1 MYICT
6 HAYIRVQ
13 KVHVVMHDF
22 LHMRERDSKTDD
34 KKETISNQV
43 SDLNRYKGFLVV
55 RRRTSLL
62 DFIAR

>member
-1 MYICT
+1 
-6 HAYIRVQ
+6 
-13 KVHVVMHDF
+13 
-22 LHMRERDSKTDD
+22 MRERDSKTDD

-43 SDLNRYKGFLVV
+43 SDLNRCKGFLVMV